1 MGKSVFNLSEEL
13 NISDKK
19 FNDRTV
25 EINCFISSCLFV
37 FVLWMFNII
46 TFIQFML
53 LNIFYIFWIVCEHTN
68 FDKVSTV
75 TVYVKKKWNVLMD
88 MIDNKKIE

>member
-19 FNDRTV
+19 FKDGTI
-25 EINCFISSCLFV
+25 ELNCFISSCVLV

-46 TFIQFML
+46 TFIQFIL
-53 LNIFYIFWIVCEHTN
+53 LNIFYIVWIVCVHIN
-68 FDKVSTV
+68 IDKISTLS
-75 TVYVKKKWNVLMD
+75 VYVKKKWNVLMD
-88 MIDNKKIE
+88 IIDKKIE